1 MDVALITAMAIPMIK
16 QFKEGL
22 VGVGQII
29 KATTVAQIA
38 GSKEAI
44 SNIGLQIMA
53 TENLTRAEK
62 IRAIQKKAELGYD
75 EAAAVV
81 AILEANAEGALTEAK

>member
-81 AILEANAEGALTEAK
+81 AILEANAEGTLTEAK